1 LGWKTI
7 KRINTLYLFS
17 KATKLVAF
25 FVGIIRIFTKD
36 MQRTIRI
43 FKTVDISE
51 FKSNLL
57 NWSQQ
62 FETLIWLDSNNHNQQ
77 YNSFDCALAADEF
90 TSIKTDYYNAF
101 EKLKEYQT
109 LTKDYIFGY
118 LTYDVKN
125 DVEQLSSS
133 NFDGLHFADLYFFQP
148 KKLIFVKKEAIEFH
162 YLKMIDDEI
171 ESDFEEIKK
180 AKAPKI
186 EKINSDINIKLRIPQ
201 KEYHSK
207 IDEIL
212 AHIQRGD
219 IYEVNFCQ
227 EFYAENTTINPVEVY
242 RHLNE
247 ISAPPFASFLKL
259 DNKIALCASPERYI
273 KKEGLKIISQ
283 PIKGTAKRVQ
293 SKLDDTQLAANL
305 MQNEKERAE
314 NVMIVD
320 LVRNDL
326 SKTAKKGSVKVEE
339 LCKVYSFKQVHQL
352 ISTVVSEVKE
362 NTHPVDVI
370 RDTFPMGSMTG
381 APKVAAMKIIEKF
394 EESKR
399 GLYSG
404 TVGYFTP
411 ENDFNFNVIIRSIL
425 YNASKKYVSYSVG
438 GAITAKSIPDKEYE
452 ECLLKAK
459 AMKYVLLNQ
468 NNEDD
473 VTSRGAF

>member
-1 LGWKTI
+1 
-7 KRINTLYLFS
+7 
-17 KATKLVAF
+17 
-25 FVGIIRIFTKD
+25 

-186 EKINSDINIKLRIPQ
+186 EIINSDINIKLRIPQ
-201 KEYHSK
+201 REYHSK

-259 DNKIALCASPERYI
+259 DNKIAMCASPERYI